1 MFEGKHIQV
10 GAGRYIQCHGALKR
24 AGEEMVFF
32 GKKAYLL
39 YGDDVVKGKSSQV
52 LEESLRKSGIT
63 FQSEIF
69 EGPSTEKNFG
79 EVAARVRESGA
90 EIVAGIGGGR
100 IIDIAKAAGDMADAS
115 IFTIP
120 TSAAT
125 CAAYAVLYV
134 VYGEDGNVDHS
145 GFLNHEISGVIVD
158 MDLVVNDC
166 PRRYFVSG
174 IVDAMAK
181 KPEFSFTMAHLKDEG
196 MIATSEIATK
206 IADFTYSKY
215 MRDTRQ
221 ALKDFDDGKDSMLID
236 DMVNMNIMLTGMV
249 SDLSTG
255 GKQLAVAH
263 NFYDAICCMHKDV
276 RKKYLHGEIVAMA
289 LPLQLAV
296 NGSPE
301 AEIEEFYGHDY
312 AAMEGLL
319 AGADGWMSGFP
330 AVLPKQCRR
339 LQDACFAKDVD
350 AAIAAQNNI
359 QPYIDYFF
367 YDKVNG
373 VPHWQEICKYTLQ
386 AQGLDVG
393 LPRKPL
399 GELDDANK
407 KKIEKLLADME

>member
-39 YGDDVVKGKSSQV
+39 YGDQMVKGKTSQV
-52 LEESLRKSGIT
+52 LEKSLRGSGIT

-69 EGPSTEKNFG
+69 EGPSTEKSFG
-79 EVAARVRESGA
+79 DVAARVRESGA

>member
-39 YGDDVVKGKSSQV
+39 YGDQMVKGKTSQV
-52 LEESLRKSGIT
+52 LEKSLRGSGIT

-69 EGPSTEKNFG
+69 EGPSTEKSFG
-79 EVAARVRESGA
+79 DVAARVRESGA

-100 IIDIAKAAGDMADAS
+100 IIDIAKAAGDMVDAS

>member
-39 YGDDVVKGKSSQV
+39 YGDDLVKGKTSQV
-52 LEESLRKSGIT
+52 LEESLRESGIT

-69 EGPSTEKNFG
+69 EGPSTEKSFG

-100 IIDIAKAAGDMADAS
+100 IIDIAKAAGDMVDAS

-350 AAIAAQNNI
+350 AAIAAQKNI

>member
-1 MFEGKHIQV
+1 M
-10 GAGRYIQCHGALKR
+10 
-24 AGEEMVFF
+24 
-32 GKKAYLL
+32 
-39 YGDDVVKGKSSQV
+39 
-52 LEESLRKSGIT
+52 
-63 FQSEIF
+63 
-69 EGPSTEKNFG
+69 
-79 EVAARVRESGA
+79 
-90 EIVAGIGGGR
+90 AGIGGGR
-100 IIDIAKAAGDMADAS
+100 IIDIAKAAGDMADVS

-181 KPEFSFTMAHLKDEG
+181 KPEFSFTMSHLKDEG

-221 ALKDFDDGKDSMLID
+221 ALRDFDDKKDSMLLD

-319 AGADGWMSGFP
+319 AGADGWLSGFP

>member
-39 YGDDVVKGKSSQV
+39 YGDDVVKGKTSQV
-52 LEESLRKSGIT
+52 LEESLRESGIT

-69 EGPSTEKNFG
+69 EGPSTEKSFG

-181 KPEFSFTMAHLKDEG
+181 NRNS
-196 MIATSEIATK
+196 
-206 IADFTYSKY
+206 
-215 MRDTRQ
+215 
-221 ALKDFDDGKDSMLID
+221 
-236 DMVNMNIMLTGMV
+236 
-249 SDLSTG
+249 
-255 GKQLAVAH
+255 
-263 NFYDAICCMHKDV
+263 
-276 RKKYLHGEIVAMA
+276 A
-289 LPLQLAV
+289 LPW
-296 NGSPE
+296 P
-301 AEIEEFYGHDY
+301 I
-312 AAMEGLL
+312 
-319 AGADGWMSGFP
+319 
-330 AVLPKQCRR
+330 
-339 LQDACFAKDVD
+339 
-350 AAIAAQNNI
+350 
-359 QPYIDYFF
+359 
-367 YDKVNG
+367 
-373 VPHWQEICKYTLQ
+373 
-386 AQGLDVG
+386 
-393 LPRKPL
+393 
-399 GELDDANK
+399 
-407 KKIEKLLADME
+407 

>member
-39 YGDDVVKGKSSQV
+39 YGDDVVKGKTSQV
-52 LEESLRKSGIT
+52 LEESLRESGIT

-69 EGPSTEKNFG
+69 EGPSTEKSFG

>member
-39 YGDDVVKGKSSQV
+39 YGDDVVKGKTSQV

-69 EGPSTEKNFG
+69 EGPSTEKSFG

-350 AAIAAQNNI
+350 AAIAAQKNI